1 MNECLFPGNGTLIT
15 TGAPALSLL
24 EVVEEVASPF
34 QSLAVISL
42 LSLLR
47 SPTTDDLTAAPTQLV
62 TSDLRNENQGEKTGD
77 FISLFTIDSKPTCY
91 VCSQACFGNPKHH
104 WCTSSLTS
112 RGCRREVASPFQSLT
127 VISLLSSL
135 RLPTTDDLTA
145 APTQLV
151 ISLILKTY
159 ETKTRGKKLVILFL
173 DLQLTQNQRA
183 MCVHRR
189 VLETLDQI
197 DA

>member
-1 MNECLFPGNGTLIT
+1 MDESCIFPGNGTLIT
-15 TGAPALSLL
+15 TGAPAPSLL
-24 EVVEEVASPF
+24 EAVEEEVASLF
-34 QSLAVISL
+34 QSLMVISL
-42 LSLLR
+42 LSL
-47 SPTTDDLTAAPTQLV
+47 
-62 TSDLRNENQGEKTGD
+62 
-77 FISLFTIDSKPTCY
+77 
-91 VCSQACFGNPKHH
+91 
-104 WCTSSLTS
+104 
-112 RGCRREVASPFQSLT
+112 
-127 VISLLSSL
+127 L

-197 DA
+197 